1 MQSIF
6 NLLILSSRE
15 LAKILNYKVN
25 NEFDSPH
32 VKVSILLQMY
42 LADLELPNQ
51 EYIVDL
57 KSVLDQ
63 ALRILQV
70 NIAIKMINNVN

>member
-1 MQSIF
+1 M
-6 NLLILSSRE
+6 NGLS
-15 LAKILNYKVN
+15 Y
-25 NEFDSPH
+25 DSSH

-42 LADLELPNQ
+42 LSDYELPNQ

-70 NIAIKMINNVN
+70 

>member
-1 MQSIF
+1 MLSF
-6 NLLILSSRE
+6 NL
-15 LAKILNYKVN
+15 NGVMY
-25 NEFDSPH
+25 DSPH
-32 VKVSILLQMY
+32 LKVNLLLQMY
-42 LADLELPNQ
+42 LNDLELPNQ

-70 NIAIKMINNVN
+70 SVDEIVNYVLTIL

>member
-1 MQSIF
+1 MTSVTF
-6 NLLILSSRE
+6 RELVKILSFKMNG
-15 LAKILNYKVN
+15 LMY
-25 NEFDSPH
+25 DSPH
-32 VKVSILLQMY
+32 LKVNLLLQMY
-42 LADLELPNQ
+42 INNMDLPNQ

-70 NIAIKMINNVN
+70 SYFLYYSWKYIA

>member
-1 MQSIF
+1 M
-6 NLLILSSRE
+6 
-15 LAKILNYKVN
+15 KILNFNTNGLVY
-25 NEFDSPH
+25 DSPH

-42 LADLELPNQ
+42 LSDLELPNQ

-70 NIAIKMINNVN
+70 SFCSSTYW